1 MDKRK
6 LKISLKIIISCIFA
20 GYLIFKVDLLLLFK
34 AIGSTDVRL
43 YLISSLLAVFSSIIV
58 ALKYYYL
65 IRGSLIE
72 HSLAALVKINFMTR
86 FYALFLPSAVG
97 REAIRWIKVT
107 YNQKDKAFF
116 LASIIF
122 ERLTFIFVLLLC
134 GLIPLFFYKSNPEI
148 VHLRMKILP
157 AGAIGLGVVSI
168 LILFYIFQPI
178 RSLINPLL
186 VTVLQKMQKII
197 DVDAHF
203 EKDSFK
209 SMNSKLFF
217 YMVGLSLIW
226 QIFFICRLLILIR
239 ATSVPLSFMD
249 ITWIGSLVLLLQTI
263 PISFAG
269 IGLREGAYAYLF
281 VLFNL
286 PPEKGVLIGL
296 LFFTQMLIIAFVGG
310 ICEFFE

>member
-20 GYLIFKVDLLLLFK
+20 GYLIFKVDFSLLSK
-34 AIGSTDVRL
+34 AIGNTDVRL
-43 YLISSLLAVFSSIIV
+43 YLISSLLAVLSSIIV
-58 ALKYYYL
+58 ALKYYQL
-65 IRGSLIE
+65 IKGSLIE
-72 HSLAALVKINFMTR
+72 HTLVELVKINFITR

-148 VHLRMKILP
+148 AHLRMKILP
-157 AGAIGLGVVSI
+157 AGAIGLLVASI
-168 LILFYIFQPI
+168 LILFYIYQPI

-186 VTVLQKMQKII
+186 VTVLQKIQKII
-197 DVDAHF
+197 NVDAYM
-203 EKDSFK
+203 EKDSFE

-239 ATSVPLSFMD
+239 ATSIPLSFMD

-281 VLFNL
+281 TLFNL

-296 LFFTQMLIIAFVGG
+296 LFFSQMLIIAFVGG